1 MGELLEPSKT
11 SEKMYKL
18 DDHVVTVV
26 AGLTADAN
34 ILINNARVNSQ
45 RYTYSYQEPMPV
57 EQLVQRVC
65 NFKQAYTMY
74 GGLRPFGV
82 GFLFAGWDVHFG
94 YQLYMSDPSGNYSGW
109 KATCIGQNNQA
120 GRGLLKTDYEEGLD
134 TAAATKLAVKVL
146 VKSMDATTASP
157 DKIDI

>member
-1 MGELLEPSKT
+1 MLAPLSAAAGEKQKTTELLEPSKT

-94 YQLYMSDPSGNYSGW
+94 YQVLVLSACSHRTKFAPV
-109 KATCIGQNNQA
+109 
-120 GRGLLKTDYEEGLD
+120 D
-134 TAAATKLAVKVL
+134 TAAH
-146 VKSMDATTASP
+146 SP
-157 DKIDI
+157 RSCPRSCT